1 MDIVHQRAA
10 GLDISK
16 RDAKVCL
23 RVPGTRGGTFT
34 SSVTT
39 WSAPTGQILALRDF
53 LEREYVTTVVME
65 ATSDYWKP
73 FFYLLEETLPVMLVN
88 AKAARNIPGR
98 KSDVSDAVWLAQLG
112 AHGLL
117 RASFVPPEPIR
128 ELRDL
133 TRARAVATRD
143 RAREIQRLEKFLEG
157 SGIKLSSVVSDLTG
171 VSSRSMLE
179 ALIRGERN
187 PEVLAGLAKGT
198 LKSKIPELIDALT
211 GRFKEHHAFMARLHL
226 DQIDAHSCII
236 DQLTG
241 RIEEAIDPFRAARE
255 FLATVPGVSLKIAD
269 VIIAETGADMSRFE
283 TPGRLASWAGVCP
296 GSNESAGRI
305 KSAHI
310 LPGNKYLKAV
320 LGHRGPVSV
329 PEQEHLP
336 GCQIPAHR
344 RPPRAYESHRR
355 SRALHPERGLAPA
368 CRRRM
373 LRRPRRGPLHP
384 PGPNQS
390 QKQRHQKAQQPGLRR
405 HHHTGH
411 RSLTN
416 LHFRIRSCPPGS
428 TSLVLVL
435 NRCSNHEND
444 SVRTHHVGDESRW
457 FRTFTIITVGESS
470 TSRREL

>member
-23 RVPGTRGGTFT
+23 RVPGTRVGTFT
-34 SSVTT
+34 SSVST
-39 WSAPTGQILALRDF
+39 WSATTGQILALRDF
-53 LEREYVTTVVME
+53 LEREHVTTVVME

-98 KSDVSDAVWLAQLG
+98 KTDVSDAAWLAQLG

-133 TRARAVATRD
+133 TRTRAVATRD
-143 RAREIQRLEKFLEG
+143 RTREIQRLEKFLEG
-157 SGIKLSSVVSDLTG
+157 SGIKLSSIVSDLTG

-179 ALIRGERN
+179 ALIQGERN

-198 LKSKIPELIDALT
+198 LKSRIPELIDALT
-211 GRFKEHHAFMARLHL
+211 GRFKEHHAFIARLHL
-226 DQIDAHSCII
+226 DQIDAHSRII
-236 DQLTG
+236 DQLTT
-241 RIEEAIDPFRAARE
+241 RLEKAMEPFRAVRE
-255 FLATVPGVSLKIAD
+255 FLATIPGVSLKIAD

-320 LGHRGPVSV
+320 LGTAALS
-329 PEQEHLP
+329 
-336 GCQIPAHR
+336 A
-344 RPPRAYESHRR
+344 SR
-355 SRALHPERGLAPA
+355 SRNTYLAA
-368 CRRRM
+368 KYRRTAA
-373 LRRPRRGPLHP
+373 RRGPMKAIVAVAHSILNAVWHLLADGECYAD
-384 PGPNQS
+384 PGADHFTRLDPI
-390 QKQRHQKAQQPGLRR
+390 KAKNNAIKKLN
-405 HHHTGH
+405 
-411 RSLTN
+411 SLG
-416 LHFRIRSCPPGS
+416 FE
-428 TSLVLVL
+428 V
-435 NRCSNHEND
+435 
-444 SVRTHHVGDESRW
+444 
-457 FRTFTIITVGESS
+457 TITPA
-470 TSRREL
+470 TAA